1 MPHNGSGS
9 LAAIQDFLND
19 SDDSRLPR
27 HIAAFSFRPRTLP
40 EEPYS
45 SRLLS
50 ISNTGTSMLLSSA
63 DRTRGGTN
71 PSHDLP
77 ALSRETS
84 SRSSADSRQTP
95 DTLDQVIPDHMLL
108 GQGADGVLEAPA
120 PAILQCPFNFLQC
133 FLTFAAFGQWLSHS
147 LMHFRQQTPP
157 ARIKCCFCPCQFDNP
172 DGRVCW
178 RQLLEHVELHHR
190 QGETL
195 AYVPPNLSL
204 IEYLRNEAL
213 ITDAEYRFLKTRAG
227 RPSGPFGQ
235 GSTEDSAY
243 DLQNAPMYAAS
254 VVNNSQ
260 RRERRRERR

>member
-1 MPHNGSGS
+1 MPRDRNGST
-9 LAAIQDFLND
+9 AAIQDYLND
-19 SDDSRLPR
+19 DGDSRLPR
-27 HIAAFSFRPRTLP
+27 HIAELSFLPRTLP
-40 EEPYS
+40 EESYS

-63 DRTRGGTN
+63 DRTRAGTN

-84 SRSSADSRQTP
+84 SRSSADSRETP
-95 DTLDQVIPDHMLL
+95 DTLDQVIPNHMLL
-108 GQGADGVLEAPA
+108 EEGADGVLEAPA
-120 PAILQCPFNFLQC
+120 PAILQCPFNFFQC

-147 LMHFRQQTPP
+147 LTHFRHQTPP
-157 ARIKCCFCPCQFDNP
+157 TRIKCCFCFYEFDNP
-172 DGRVCW
+172 DGRACW

-190 QGETL
+190 RGETL
-195 AYVPPNLSL
+195 ADVPPNLAL
-204 IEYLRNEAL
+204 IEYLRIKEL
-213 ITDAEYRFLKTRAG
+213 ITDAEYRFLKTRGG
-227 RPSGPFGQ
+227 RPSGPLGQ

-254 VVNNSQ
+254 VVSHSQ